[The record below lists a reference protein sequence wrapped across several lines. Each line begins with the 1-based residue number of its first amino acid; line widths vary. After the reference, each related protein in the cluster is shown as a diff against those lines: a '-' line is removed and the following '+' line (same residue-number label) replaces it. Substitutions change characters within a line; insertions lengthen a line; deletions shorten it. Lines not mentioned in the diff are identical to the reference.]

1 VTAAGR
7 AYNFGDAPSDGDLA
21 GTHQNGSIIAA
32 SGS

>member
-7 AYNFGDAPSDGDLA
+7 ICNFGDGLSDGDMA